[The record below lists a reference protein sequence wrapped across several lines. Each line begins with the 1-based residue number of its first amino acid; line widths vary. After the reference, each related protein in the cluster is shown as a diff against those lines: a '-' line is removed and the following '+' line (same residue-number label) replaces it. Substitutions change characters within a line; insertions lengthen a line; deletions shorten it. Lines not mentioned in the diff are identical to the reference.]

1 MLQTLRSWNPPRPL
15 VVPASMDAQG
25 LYSKGSDSNRV
36 RRLSEFVVLSRL
48 TAEGRKTLKSK
59 PERLKEVNKEI
70 EKMGAKVLRQYALL
84 GKYDFLTILEAP
96 DNETVAKVMVELG
109 SRGSLETTTLAAMN
123 IDAFLKSLK

>member
-1 MLQTLRSWNPPRPL
+1 MDFVFATDGPSPLPRY
-15 VVPASMDAQG
+15 AQG
-25 LYSKGSDSNRV
+25 LYSIESRFKRGEIM
-36 RRLSEFVVLSRL
+36 SEFVVLSRL

-59 PERLKEVNKEI
+59 PERLREVNKEI
-70 EKMGAKVLRQYALL
+70 EKMGAKVVKQYALL

-123 IDAFLKSLK
+123 IDDFLKSLK

>member
-1 MLQTLRSWNPPRPL
+1 MK
-15 VVPASMDAQG
+15 M
-25 LYSKGSDSNRV
+25 
-36 RRLSEFVVLSRL
+36 SEFVVLSRL
-48 TAEGRKTLKSK
+48 TAEGRKTLKNK

-70 EKMGAKVLRQYALL
+70 EKMGAKLIKQYALL

-123 IDAFLKSLK
+123 IDDFLKSLK